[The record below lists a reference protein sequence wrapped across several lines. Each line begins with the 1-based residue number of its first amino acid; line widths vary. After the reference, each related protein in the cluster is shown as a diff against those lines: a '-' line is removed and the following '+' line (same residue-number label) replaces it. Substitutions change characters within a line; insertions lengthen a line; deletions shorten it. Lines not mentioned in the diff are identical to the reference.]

1 MASPGSFSA
10 GFARENRGVCP
21 VTAPAFFAAARR
33 SPRLASSASCV
44 ARSSAWAVAFPRLTA
59 RATRSLISA
68 SAGTP
73 AGIVSTALSS
83 TSPAAVFTGGDTPP
97 GVRLKA
103 ASSSGLG
110 PPPPA
115 KRPVRATLDSEA
127 ARPSS
132 FACPVKS
139 FAASSFGRISAA
151 RAVITFSAASA
162 SSLARICAATSFSGF
177 LPASRTSRTLIAWK
191 PNGVRTGSGE
201 IAPFFNAKSACSN
214 CGTISPRRTQPR
226 SPPFGADPGPSKWSL
241 PVLPNRRPP
250 SARRMPSPPLAVAFP
265 SPSFP
270 PARARAPGRRRPELD
285 QRPRRTDL
293 LAAQDEGVLDFR
305 GRDLH
310 AARHEP
316 PYPPGRQ
323 LTTHIVDV
331 RRLANTGALE
341 DLLEAPPREP
351 AVFMERGLGI
361 DLGVHLVV
369 GRLEPFGARSLDDQ
383 GLLKDR
389 GRHVPIRPE
398 PLGQFGGHRLPR
410 GLRIHI
416 RVGLIGALVAR
427 ERDRLSV
434 DRRDGVAARAVAEP
448 PLAEDEERGDERPDH
463 QEEAHLET
471 SPVPPHERDHPRAL
485 RP

>member
-33 SPRLASSASCV
+33 SPRLASSASCL
-44 ARSSAWAVAFPRLTA
+44 ARSSAWATAFSRLTA
-59 RATRSLISA
+59 RATRSLISV

-110 PPPPA
+110 APA

-139 FAASSFGRISAA
+139 FAAKSFGRISSA

-162 SSLARICAATSFSGF
+162 SSLARICAATYFSRF
-177 LPASRTSRTLIAWK
+177 LPGSRTSRILIAWK

-201 IAPFFNAKSACSN
+201 ISPFFNAKSARSN
-214 CGTISPRRTQPR
+214 CGIISPRRTQPR
-226 SPPFGADPGPSKWSL
+226 SPPLGAEPGSSELSL
-241 PVLPNRRPP
+241 ASLAKSPP
-250 SARRMPSPPLAVAFP
+250 AFARRMTSATLARAL
-265 SPSFP
+265 SSASLP
-270 PARARAPGRRRPELD
+270 PASGTRASTCETRARRGSSNSGGLGTLLDPRRRD
-285 QRPRRTDL
+285 
-293 LAAQDEGVLDFR
+293 
-305 GRDLH
+305 
-310 AARHEP
+310 
-316 PYPPGRQ
+316 
-323 LTTHIVDV
+323 
-331 RRLANTGALE
+331 
-341 DLLEAPPREP
+341 P
-351 AVFMERGLGI
+351 AVFMERRLRV
-361 DLGVHLVV
+361 DFGVHLVV
-369 GRLEPFGARSLDDQ
+369 GRLEPLGARSLDDQ
-383 GLLKDR
+383 GLLNER
-389 GRHVPIRPE
+389 VHHLPIE
-398 PLGQFGGHRLPR
+398 AESLGQFGGHRLPR

-416 RVGLIGALVAR
+416 HVGLIGALVAR

-448 PLAEDEERGDERPDH
+448 ALAEDEERGDARRAH
-463 QEEAHLET
+463 QEEAHL
-471 SPVPPHERDHPRAL
+471 
-485 RP
+485 